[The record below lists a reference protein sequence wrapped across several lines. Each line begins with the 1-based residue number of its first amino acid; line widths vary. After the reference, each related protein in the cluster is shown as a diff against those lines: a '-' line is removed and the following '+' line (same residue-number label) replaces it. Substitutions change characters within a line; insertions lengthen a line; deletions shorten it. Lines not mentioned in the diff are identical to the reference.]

1 MQTLVLPNGCDII
14 SESTQ
19 TDDSDSLNTA
29 SPSLAMSAAAS
40 AASAESPSLE
50 EEGEDADSSEA
61 SSVIE
66 RLSRR
71 VREGMGLWS
80 ERRDRATQ
88 TARDPLA
95 SETER
100 LAFDIIFYTLGRRT
114 GRASDD
120 VARCL
125 RTSVDRMLDKHS
137 LVFNS
142 MVGRLR
148 VDRSSDLKQGFL
160 NLSDELFQREEV
172 RSESS
177 VWVLNHRWKTFCW
190 HCILALI
197 VEIFGD
203 KR

>member
-1 MQTLVLPNGCDII
+1 MTENRYPIFPTNSLQTLVLPNGYDII

-29 SPSLAMSAAAS
+29 APALAMPAASAS
-40 AASAESPSLE
+40 AASLE
-50 EEGEDADSSEA
+50 EEEDADSSEA

-71 VREGMGLWS
+71 MREGMGLRS

-100 LAFDIIFYTLGRRT
+100 LAFDIIFYALGRRT

-125 RTSVDRMLDKHS
+125 RTSVDRMLDKHA

-172 RSESS
+172 RTASL
-177 VWVLNHRWKTFCW
+177 V
-190 HCILALI
+190 
-197 VEIFGD
+197 
-203 KR
+203 